1 MMLVYINVW
10 LIFMLTSLIIAL
22 LFPPYRGRII
32 NLKGPSRKI
41 LRRQNDGKSN
51 LLLRPR
57 FDQGTKS

>member
-22 LFPPYRGRII
+22 LFPPYRGLII

-41 LRRQNDGKSN
+41 LRRQNDEFEYWKSY
-51 LLLRPR
+51 L
-57 FDQGTKS
+57 

>member
-32 NLKGPSRKI
+32 NFKGPSRKI
-41 LRRQNDGKSN
+41 LRRQNDEFEYWKSY
-51 LLLRPR
+51 L
-57 FDQGTKS
+57 